1 MTIYQVAVIPGDGI
15 GPEVIDQGLRVLTG
29 LGRRFHFGWEF
40 THLPWGSDYY
50 FEHGRMMPEDGLETL
65 RPFDAIYFGAVGHPE
80 IHDHVTLNNLLLPI
94 RRGFDQYVCMRPS
107 LLYPGVK
114 SPLNGKKAR
123 DIDMVVIRENTEGE
137 YANVGGFHYEG
148 TPQEMAAQTSVFT
161 RRGCERVIRFAFE
174 LAQQPDRRGK
184 VTSVTKSNAM
194 GYGMVLWDRV
204 FEGVAAEF
212 PGVATES
219 LLVDAACMDFIRR
232 PEDFDV
238 VVASNL
244 FGDILTDIG
253 AMITGS
259 MGLAASGNID
269 PERRFPSMF
278 EPVHGSAP
286 DIVGKGL
293 ANPLAAILSGAMMAR
308 HLGQEEA
315 AVALEAAVVQ
325 TLEEGEALTPDLG
338 GGASTEEVGDAVLQA
353 LDERNNGAP
362 KTWWVYEN
370 LPRRRG
376 RVHVGDC
383 SFCNDGQGLHNSS
396 APTGHWYGPFS
407 TTDAAIEQALETRA
421 SDLAGCGVCQPGVGT
436 LRQRNT

>member
-1 MTIYQVAVIPGDGI
+1 MTTYRVAVIPGDGI
-15 GPEVIDQGLRVLTG
+15 GSEVIDQGLGVLKG
-29 LGRRFHFGWEF
+29 LGRRFDFGWKF
-40 THLPWGSDYY
+40 TSLPWGSDYY
-50 FEHGRMMPEDGLETL
+50 FKHGRMMPEDGLQVL

-94 RRGFDQYVCMRPS
+94 RRGFDQYVCMRPGF
-107 LLYPGVK
+107 LYPGVK

-161 RRGCERVIRFAFE
+161 RHGCDRVIRFAFE
-174 LAQQPDRRGK
+174 LARRPDRRRK

-204 FEGVAAEF
+204 FDEVSAEF
-212 PGVATES
+212 PDVATES

-244 FGDILTDIG
+244 FGDILTDIA

-286 DIVGKGL
+286 DITGKGL
-293 ANPLAAILSGAMMAR
+293 ANPLAAILSGAMMVR

-315 AVALEAAVVQ
+315 ADSLEEAVVQ
-325 TLEEGEALTPDLG
+325 TLEAGDALTPDLG
-338 GGASTEEVGDAVLQA
+338 GTASTEEVGKAVLQA
-353 LDERNNGAP
+353 LNGVNNGVP
-362 KTWWVYEN
+362 RTWWVYEN

-376 RVHVGDC
+376 RIHVASC
-383 SFCNDGQGLHNSS
+383 SFCNDGQGLHDST
-396 APTGHWYGPFS
+396 APTGRWYGPF
-407 TTDAAIEQALETRA
+407 TTSDAAIEQALKTRA
-421 SDLAGCGVCQPGVGT
+421 EDLAGCGVCQSGVGT
-436 LRQRNT
+436 LRQRG

>member
-1 MTIYQVAVIPGDGI
+1 MTAYRVAVIPGDGI
-15 GPEVIDQGLRVLTG
+15 GSEVIDQGLRALESLAT
-29 LGRRFHFGWEF
+29 RYDFRWKF
-40 THLPWGSDYY
+40 TQLPWGSDYY
-50 FEHGRMMPEDGLETL
+50 FRHGRMMPDDGLQTL
-65 RPFDAIYFGAVGHPE
+65 KKYDAIYFGAVGHPE

-114 SPLNGKKAR
+114 SPLAGKKAC

-137 YANVGGFHYEG
+137 YANVGGFHYQG

-174 LAQQPDRRGK
+174 LAQQPARRGK

-204 FEGVAAEF
+204 FEDVAQEF

-244 FGDILTDIG
+244 FGDILTDIA

-269 PERRFPSMF
+269 PEHRFPSMF

-308 HLGQEEA
+308 HLGQVEA
-315 AVALEAAVVQ
+315 ADALEAAVSQ
-325 TLEEGEALTPDLG
+325 TLEEGEVLTPDLG
-338 GGASTEEVGDAVLQA
+338 GIASTEEVGDAVLRA
-353 LDERNNGAP
+353 LNGYADAASRI
-362 KTWWVYEN
+362 WWVYEN
-370 LPRRRG
+370 LARRRG
-376 RVHVGDC
+376 RIHLAKC
-383 SFCNDGQGLHNSS
+383 SFCKNGQGLHDST
-396 APTGHWYGPFS
+396 APSGRWYGPFS
-407 TTDAAIEQALETRA
+407 TVDAAIDQALETRA
-421 SDLAGCGVCQPGVGT
+421 EDLAGCGACQPALGA
-436 LRQRNT
+436 LR